1 MSDRVFSIR
10 IVALLS
16 LIASLL
22 LAAPLLAEPTL
33 HGGSSLE
40 EQLDTVLAEY
50 NEKAHFALPT
60 LSVARLR
67 RLASGKVVRIREQ
80 VNTDDGPQRITG
92 LLLCDARRDDLWVA
106 LRDPHL
112 TSLPEL
118 TEVRISDDGVWP
130 TNWYQFFHMPG
141 PFADRHWVIAVND
154 NIAMA
159 KNSAGRLWEHHWDLQ
174 SGGLELGTRVVAEGR
189 IPRVTPEMATRA
201 VYPST
206 NEGAWLLIS
215 LGEGRT
221 LLGYTVRVSVGGR
234 IPDRMVESYSMFT
247 LARLL
252 RGVEERASVAAE
264 HYDAAHPRIRG
275 GGGEP
280 LR

>member
-1 MSDRVFSIR
+1 VSYRVLSIR
-10 IVALLS
+10 IAALFFLA
-16 LIASLL
+16 ASLL
-22 LAAPLLAEPTL
+22 PAAPLVAEPGLRDGSPLAE
-33 HGGSSLE
+33 
-40 EQLDTVLAEY
+40 QLNAALSEY
-50 NEKAHFALPT
+50 NGSAHFSLPG
-60 LSVARLR
+60 LSEVRLR

-80 VNTDDGPQRITG
+80 GNTDRGPQRITG

-159 KNSAGRLWEHHWDLQ
+159 KTSADRLWEHHWDLQ

-189 IPRVTPEMATRA
+189 IPRVTPEMAARA
-201 VYPST
+201 VYPPI
-206 NEGAWLLIS
+206 NEGAWALMS
-215 LGEGRT
+215 LGAGRT

-234 IPDRMVESYSMFT
+234 IPDRMVESYSMIT

-252 RGVEERASVAAE
+252 RRVEERASVAAE
-264 HYDAAHPRIRG
+264 HYDEAHPRIRG

>member
-1 MSDRVFSIR
+1 
-10 IVALLS
+10 
-16 LIASLL
+16 
-22 LAAPLLAEPTL
+22 
-33 HGGSSLE
+33 
-40 EQLDTVLAEY
+40 
-50 NEKAHFALPT
+50 
-60 LSVARLR
+60 
-67 RLASGKVVRIREQ
+67 VRIREQ
-80 VNTDDGPQRITG
+80 VHTDGGPQRITG

-141 PFADRHWVIAVND
+141 PFADRHWVIAVDD
-154 NIAMA
+154 NIAMS
-159 KNSAGRLWEHHWDLQ
+159 KSTEGRLWEHHWDLQ
-174 SGGLELGTRVVAEGR
+174 SGGLELGTRVVSQGR
-189 IPRVTPEMATRA
+189 IPGVTPEMAARA
-201 VYPST
+201 VYPPI

-215 LGEGRT
+215 LAEGRT

-252 RGVEERASVAAE
+252 RRVEDRAAVAAE